1 MSDPRPIGLFDSG
14 VGGLT
19 VLREVRTRVPRES
32 TLYLGDNARAPYG
45 SRPDTEVVVLSGECL
60 DWLLG
65 QDVKAVVVACST
77 SSSVALDQL
86 RRHSTVPV
94 LGIIAPAAA
103 AAAVATRSGR
113 IGVIATETTVRSG
126 SFPRAIMRERP
137 DADIRAVG
145 TPALVPLVEA
155 GELDGTHVA
164 GVVRTSL
171 APLSPRGSE
180 PIDTLLLGCTHYPL
194 LGAVIAD
201 VIGPDVTVID
211 PAAAIAAA
219 LALLLETDGLAAP
232 MDHEPRHLLRTT
244 GDPVLFG
251 RTAQRLFGGPAPAV
265 QSVTL
270 GAIDRAPSPL
280 VSAGASR

>member
-194 LGAVIAD
+194 LAPIFRAIVGPEVAVIDTA
-201 VIGPDVTVID
+201 T
-211 PAAAIAAA
+211 ATASA
-219 LALLLETDGLAAP
+219 LAHLLEMHDLNAP
-232 MDHEPRHLLRTT
+232 VGDTASHVQLTT
-244 GDPVLFG
+244 GDVAAFDLI
-251 RTAQRLFGGPAPAV
+251 AERLFGPDFARVEPVA
-265 QSVTL
+265 L
-270 GAIDRAPSPL
+270 ARA
-280 VSAGASR
+280 ASQA